1 MGSVLCDGD
10 RRGARS
16 WPARNPSSS
25 ADSRHEQTAKE
36 FNAEIG
42 LILGMMK
49 PRFFSYR
56 SGHLVFDSAVFQSH
70 ARGLDR
76 APAHLQEVK
85 KKAEIAIAQNIAKN
99 RSPELARAIAATLAV
114 RTRRLHRR

>member
-1 MGSVLCDGD
+1 MLIPDD
-10 RRGARS
+10 
-16 WPARNPSSS
+16 
-25 ADSRHEQTAKE
+25 EQTAKE

-56 SGHLVFDSAVFQSH
+56 SGQLVFDSAVFQSH

-85 KKAEIAIAQNIAKN
+85 KKAEAAIAENIAKM

-114 RTRRLHRR
+114 RTRRLRRQ